1 MTRYV
6 VDASVAIKWYVPEI
20 HTGAALRLLGD
31 GSRLLAP
38 DLLLP
43 EFGNILW
50 KKVRRGEMD
59 EEAARATL
67 QAFSR
72 VPMSVHPSS
81 SLLEGAFD
89 IAQTTGTTV
98 YDSLY
103 VALAAVE
110 GCPLATADR
119 KLFDAHQGGP
129 FEETLLWVEDLP

>member
-6 VDASVAIKWYVPEI
+6 VDASVAIKWFVPEI
-20 HTGAALRLLGD
+20 HTGAALRLLRD
-31 GSRLLAP
+31 GSVLLAP

-43 EFGNILW
+43 EFGNILC
-50 KKVRRGEMD
+50 KKVRRGEMA
-59 EEAARATL
+59 EKTARAAL
-67 QAFSR
+67 QAFSL
-72 VPMSVHPSS
+72 VPLSVHPSA

-110 GCPLATADR
+110 GCPLVTADR

-129 FEETLLWVEDLP
+129 FEESLFWVEDL